1 MKFDTLNLGPW
12 IGCVR
17 SDQAIIKF
25 GIQGNPN
32 SWSLALSTAQ
42 DAPGRLINPVIF
54 EPTEVSACAEI
65 SILTFHLKGEPLRP
79 DTRFFYAPVHGSH
92 EIIDKQ
98 GQFTTFP
105 AEGAPASF
113 KFACAG
119 DASTGSNDEVFTHI
133 FREDPL
139 FFCHLGDL
147 HYADTNSVQLKPYLD
162 NYQRVFRQNRQAE
175 LYRNVPLVYIW
186 DDHDFCG
193 ESSDG
198 TAPGRSAALSAYR
211 LCVPNYID
219 SSRPESPL
227 FQAFTVG
234 RVRFLVTDTRS
245 ARTPRKLTDDRNK
258 TMLGELQ
265 KGWLLAELSEAKK
278 RYPLVVWI
286 NSVPWLGKQK
296 KNEDFWT
303 GYSVERDEIGAFIES
318 EGIRNLCM
326 LSADMHRLAIDDG
339 SHNHPPTGRGGFP
352 IFQAAPL
359 DKGWWSRLKLKG
371 GPYSHGDKA
380 NNHQYGIVSVL
391 DDGGDAVTVTWQ
403 GMRKQSPI
411 RDVRTLTFRSPR

>member
-1 MKFDTLNLGPW
+1 MKFDPLNLGPW
-12 IGCVR
+12 IGGVR

-25 GIQGNPN
+25 GIHGNPN
-32 SWSLALSTAQ
+32 AWSLALSRAQ
-42 DAPGRLINPVIF
+42 DATGQLISPAIF
-54 EPTEVSACAEI
+54 EPTEVSACAGI
-65 SILTFHLKGEPLRP
+65 TILTFHLKGEPLRP
-79 DTRFFYAPVHGSH
+79 GTRFFYAPVHGSH
-92 EIIDKQ
+92 EIIEKP
-98 GQFTTFP
+98 GTFTTFP

-113 KFACAG
+113 SFACAG

-133 FREDPL
+133 LREAPL

-147 HYADTNSVQLKPYLD
+147 HYTDTNSVQLEPYLD

-175 LYRNVPLVYIW
+175 LYRNVPLVYMW

-193 ESSDG
+193 ESSDS

-211 LCVPNYID
+211 LCVPSYID
-219 SSRPESPL
+219 PSRPESPL

-245 ARTPRKLTDDRNK
+245 ARAPRKLTDDRAK
-258 TMLGELQ
+258 SMLGELQ
-265 KGWLLAELSEAKK
+265 KTWLLSEIREAKMH
-278 RYPLVVWI
+278 YPLVVWI

-303 GYSVERDEIGAFIES
+303 GYSVERDVIGGFIEN

-339 SHNHPPTGRGGFP
+339 SHNHPPSGRGGFP

-359 DKGWWSRLKLKG
+359 DKGWWSRRKRKG

-380 NNHQYGIVSVL
+380 DNHQYGIVSVL
-391 DDGGDAVTVTWQ
+391 DDGGDTVTVTWQ